1 MRDKDLA
8 HMVQK
13 LQHLKGHAETS
24 HEIINTLEDIRQ
36 HLQHL
41 QSEVPHSDSPSSAV
55 RCR

>member
-41 QSEVPHSDSPSSAV
+41 QSEVRHPHPPIKA
-55 RCR
+55 RC